1 MHPIEELEL
10 LAKWGGYL
18 EGRSRAW
25 DTPRVSHAPY
35 PNGRPDAVDEKS
47 DEITAALRAKS
58 TLQRLYQSGERG
70 KQQAELLAR
79 TYVLCGALARK
90 KLVSASSTRQPK
102 HIVPKRASS
111 LAIEF
116 IKRQQE
122 RLLQEALDSYVH
134 ILLK

>member
-25 DTPRVSHAPY
+25 DTPRASHAPN
-35 PNGRPDAVDEKS
+35 PNGRPDVVDEKS

-79 TYVLCGALARK
+79 NYVLCGSLARK
-90 KLVSASSTRQPK
+90 KLVTASSARQPK
-102 HIVPKRASS
+102 HLVPKRASS
-111 LAIEF
+111 LVREHF
-116 IKRQQE
+116 RRQQE
-122 RLLQEALDSYVH
+122 KLLQEALDAYSV
-134 ILLK
+134 LKTA